1 MLKRALQLV
10 SALASL
16 AAPAGSSI
24 DAESMVIRT
33 ERLQNHRPKP
43 IKLKPGHD
51 ARGKIGKRNKAS
63 SAAQRANLYG
73 KQSHA
78 GKEFIS
84 YAEHD
89 RRNRLKRW
97 PHAEGLI

>member
-1 MLKRALQLV
+1 MFERLFSVAA
-10 SALASL
+10 ALA
-16 AAPAGSSI
+16 AVVAP
-24 DAESMVIRT
+24 ESMVIRT
-33 ERLQNHRPKP
+33 EGPKNHRPKP

-63 SAAQRANLYG
+63 SAAQRANVYG